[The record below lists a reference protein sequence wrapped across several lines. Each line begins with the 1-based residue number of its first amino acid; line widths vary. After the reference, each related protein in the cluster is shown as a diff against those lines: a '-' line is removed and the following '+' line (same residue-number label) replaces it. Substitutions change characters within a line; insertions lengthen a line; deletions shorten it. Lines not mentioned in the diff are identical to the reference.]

1 MSEFHLLRPWW
12 LLLLLLADRV
22 DAFEQHVRSFATLRP
37 DGICAVCQPGN
48 TPSATVMERLGMTFT
63 GLGRWYD
70 MDCKRY
76 DITAA
81 QWAASPA
88 KARYDAEA

>member
-1 MSEFHLLRPWW
+1 MVGWT
-12 LLLLLLADRV
+12 
-22 DAFEQHVRSFATLRP
+22 FATLKPERV
-37 DGICAVCQPGN
+37 CAVCQPEN
-48 TPSATVMERLGMTFT
+48 TPSSTVMERLGMTFT

-70 MDCKRY
+70 MDCRRY

-81 QWAASPA
+81 QWSASPA